1 MERKSVILI
10 MMIFVSMLSISRSL
24 TTTEMREN
32 TIRINALELVK
43 VEKEQ
48 EKEQVIEAPKKEI
61 PKKVTVVMD
70 ERTLLFDFDKS
81 VVKEQYIPIL
91 RNVIDYMVENNY
103 DVTIV
108 GHTDSKG
115 SESYN
120 EKLSMRRAVSVKE
133 KLLELGLSPDRIVGL
148 EGRGELEPV
157 ASNETEEGRAQ
168 NRRIEFNLVRRD

>member
-1 MERKSVILI
+1 MGRRTVISALCLL
-10 MMIFVSMLSISRSL
+10 MLLSLPLTARRL
-24 TTTEMREN
+24 TTTQMRNN
-32 TIRINALELVK
+32 TIRINALEIDEVDITR
-43 VEKEQ
+43 VRGPRE
-48 EKEQVIEAPKKEI
+48 
-61 PKKVTVVMD
+61 VTVVMD
-70 ERTLLFDFDKS
+70 SRSLNFDFDKS
-81 VVKEQYIPIL
+81 VVKEEYVPIL
-91 RNVIDYMVENNY
+91 RNVIDYMVANNY

-115 SESYN
+115 SELYN

-148 EGRGELEPV
+148 EARGELEPV

>member
-1 MERKSVILI
+1 MGKKSIILI

-48 EKEQVIEAPKKEI
+48 EQVKETPKKEI

-91 RNVIDYMVENNY
+91 RNLIDYMVENNY
-103 DVTIV
+103 DVTII

-120 EKLSMRRAVSVKE
+120 EKLSMRRAISVKE

-148 EGRGELEPV
+148 EGRGELETV

>member
-1 MERKSVILI
+1 MGRKSIILI

-48 EKEQVIEAPKKEI
+48 EQVKETPKKEI

-115 SESYN
+115 SELYN

-148 EGRGELEPV
+148 EARGELEPV

>member
-1 MERKSVILI
+1 MGKKSIILI

-48 EKEQVIEAPKKEI
+48 EQVKETPKKEI

-115 SESYN
+115 SELYN

-148 EGRGELEPV
+148 EARGELEPV

>member
-1 MERKSVILI
+1 MGKKSIILI

-48 EKEQVIEAPKKEI
+48 EQVKETPKKEI

-81 VVKEQYIPIL
+81 VVKEEYVPIL

-115 SESYN
+115 SELYN
-120 EKLSMRRAVSVKE
+120 EKL
-133 KLLELGLSPDRIVGL
+133 
-148 EGRGELEPV
+148 
-157 ASNETEEGRAQ
+157 
-168 NRRIEFNLVRRD
+168 

>member
-10 MMIFVSMLSISRSL
+10 MMIFVSILSISRSL

-70 ERTLLFDFDKS
+70 ERALSFDFDKS
-81 VVKEQYIPIL
+81 VVKEQYVPIL
-91 RNVIDYMVENNY
+91 RNVIDYMVANNY

-120 EKLSMRRAVSVKE
+120 IEGKELMTLVNDFQEAGIYEILFDASELNSGIYFYSLFKNNVLSDTKKLTLIK
-133 KLLELGLSPDRIVGL
+133 
-148 EGRGELEPV
+148 
-157 ASNETEEGRAQ
+157 
-168 NRRIEFNLVRRD
+168 

>member
-10 MMIFVSMLSISRSL
+10 MMIFVSILSISRSL

-70 ERTLLFDFDKS
+70 ERALLFDFDKS
-81 VVKEQYIPIL
+81 VVKEQYVPIL
-91 RNVIDYMVENNY
+91 RNVIDYMVANNY

-115 SESYN
+115 SE
-120 EKLSMRRAVSVKE
+120 
-133 KLLELGLSPDRIVGL
+133 
-148 EGRGELEPV
+148 
-157 ASNETEEGRAQ
+157 
-168 NRRIEFNLVRRD
+168 

>member
-1 MERKSVILI
+1 MGKKSIILI

-48 EKEQVIEAPKKEI
+48 EQVKETPKKEI

-91 RNVIDYMVENNY
+91 KNVIDYMIENNY

-120 EKLSMRRAVSVKE
+120 EKLAMRRATSVKE
-133 KLLELGLSPDRIVGL
+133 KLLELGLSSDRIVGL

-157 ASNETEEGRAQ
+157 SSNETEEGRTQ

>member
-1 MERKSVILI
+1 MGKKSVILI
-10 MMIFVSMLSISRSL
+10 MMIFVSILSISRSL

-48 EKEQVIEAPKKEI
+48 EQVKETPKKEI

-91 RNVIDYMVENNY
+91 KNVIDYMIENNY

-120 EKLSMRRAVSVKE
+120 EKLAMRRATSVKE
-133 KLLELGLSPDRIVGL
+133 KLLELGLSSDRIVGL
-148 EGRGELEPV
+148 EARGELEPV

>member
-1 MERKSVILI
+1 MGKKSVILI
-10 MMIFVSMLSISRSL
+10 MMIFVSILSISRSL

-48 EKEQVIEAPKKEI
+48 EQVKETPKKAI

-81 VVKEQYIPIL
+81 IVKEQYIPIL
-91 RNVIDYMVENNY
+91 RNLIDYMVENNY
-103 DVTIV
+103 DVTII

-120 EKLSMRRAVSVKE
+120 EKLSMRRATSVKE

-157 ASNETEEGRAQ
+157 SSNETEEGRAQ

>member
-1 MERKSVILI
+1 
-10 MMIFVSMLSISRSL
+10 MMIFVSILSISRSL

-48 EKEQVIEAPKKEI
+48 EKEQVKETPKKEV

-81 VVKEQYIPIL
+81 VVKEEYVPIL
-91 RNVIDYMVENNY
+91 RNLIAYMVENNY

-115 SESYN
+115 SEVYN
-120 EKLSMRRAVSVKE
+120 EKLSLRILYLSKSFIKSFFPTSIALFNSSS
-133 KLLELGLSPDRIVGL
+133 LLIAL
-148 EGRGELEPV
+148 
-157 ASNETEEGRAQ
+157 A
-168 NRRIEFNLVRRD
+168 

>member
-1 MERKSVILI
+1 MGKKSIILI

-48 EKEQVIEAPKKEI
+48 EQVKETPKKEI

-91 RNVIDYMVENNY
+91 KDLIDYMVENNY

-120 EKLSMRRAVSVKE
+120 GKLSMRRAISVKE

-148 EGRGELEPV
+148 EGRGELETV

>member
-1 MERKSVILI
+1 MGKKSIILI

-48 EKEQVIEAPKKEI
+48 EQVKETPKKEI

-91 RNVIDYMVENNY
+91 KNVIDYMIENNY

-120 EKLSMRRAVSVKE
+120 EKLAMRRATSVKE
-133 KLLELGLSPDRIVGL
+133 KLLELGLSSDRIVGL

-157 ASNETEEGRAQ
+157 ASNETEKGRLQ

>member
-10 MMIFVSMLSISRSL
+10 MMIFVSILSISRSL

-48 EKEQVIEAPKKEI
+48 EKEQVIEAPKK
-61 PKKVTVVMD
+61 VTVVMD
-70 ERTLLFDFDKS
+70 ERALLFDFGKS
-81 VVKEQYIPIL
+81 VVKEQYVPIL
-91 RNVIDYMVENNY
+91 RNVIDYMVANNY

-133 KLLELGLSPDRIVGL
+133 KLLELGLSPDRITGL

-157 ASNETEEGRAQ
+157 SSNETEEGRSQ
-168 NRRIEFNLVRRD
+168 NRRIEFNLIRRD

>member
-1 MERKSVILI
+1 MGKKSIILI

-48 EKEQVIEAPKKEI
+48 EQVKETPKKEI

-120 EKLSMRRAVSVKE
+120 EKLAMRRATSVKE

-157 ASNETEEGRAQ
+157 SSNETEEGRSQ

>member
-1 MERKSVILI
+1 MGKKSIILI

-48 EKEQVIEAPKKEI
+48 EQVKETPKKEVS
-61 PKKVTVVMD
+61 KKVTVVMD

-91 RNVIDYMVENNY
+91 KNVIDYMIENNY

-120 EKLSMRRAVSVKE
+120 EKLAMRRAISVKE

>member
-1 MERKSVILI
+1 MGKKSIILI
-10 MMIFVSMLSISRSL
+10 MMIFVSMLSISKSL

-48 EKEQVIEAPKKEI
+48 EQVKETPKKEI

-115 SESYN
+115 SELYN
-120 EKLSMRRAVSVKE
+120 EKLSMRRATSVKE

-148 EGRGELEPV
+148 EARGELEPV

-168 NRRIEFNLVRRD
+168 NRRIELNLVRRD

>member
-1 MERKSVILI
+1 MGRKSIILI

-48 EKEQVIEAPKKEI
+48 EQVKETPKKEI

-115 SESYN
+115 SELYN

>member
-1 MERKSVILI
+1 MGKKSIILI

-48 EKEQVIEAPKKEI
+48 EQVKETPKKEI

-91 RNVIDYMVENNY
+91 KNVIDYMIENNY

-120 EKLSMRRAVSVKE
+120 EKLAMRRATSVKE
-133 KLLELGLSPDRIVGL
+133 KLLELGLSSDRIVGL

-157 ASNETEEGRAQ
+157 SSNETEEGRSQ

>member
-1 MERKSVILI
+1 MGKKSIILI

-48 EKEQVIEAPKKEI
+48 EQVKETPKKEI

-91 RNVIDYMVENNY
+91 KNVIDYMIENNY

-115 SESYN
+115 SELYN

-148 EGRGELEPV
+148 EARGELEPV

>member
-1 MERKSVILI
+1 MGKKSIILI

-48 EKEQVIEAPKKEI
+48 EQVKETPKKEI

-91 RNVIDYMVENNY
+91 RNVIDYMIENNY

-120 EKLSMRRAVSVKE
+120 EKLAMRRATSVKE
-133 KLLELGLSPDRIVGL
+133 KLLELGLSSDRIVGL

-157 ASNETEEGRAQ
+157 SSNETEEGRSQ

>member
-1 MERKSVILI
+1 MGRKSIILI
-10 MMIFVSMLSISRSL
+10 MLLFVSMLSVSRSL

-48 EKEQVIEAPKKEI
+48 EQVKETPKKEI

-91 RNVIDYMVENNY
+91 KNVIDYMIENNY

-120 EKLSMRRAVSVKE
+120 DSLGMRRAQSVASKLMEFGMPSERIIGVESKGE
-133 KLLELGLSPDRIVGL
+133 KNPVATNATD
-148 EGRGELEPV
+148 EGREL
-157 ASNETEEGRAQ
+157 
-168 NRRIEFNLVRRD
+168 NRRIEFKLVRRGTN

>member
-1 MERKSVILI
+1 MGKKSIILI

-48 EKEQVIEAPKKEI
+48 EQVKETPKKEI

-81 VVKEQYIPIL
+81 VVKEQYVPIL
-91 RNVIDYMVENNY
+91 RNVIDYMVANNY

-133 KLLELGLSPDRIVGL
+133 KLLELGLSSDRIVGL
-148 EGRGELEPV
+148 EARGELEPV

>member
-1 MERKSVILI
+1 MGKKSVILI

-48 EKEQVIEAPKKEI
+48 EQVKETPKKEI

-91 RNVIDYMVENNY
+91 KNVIDYMIENNY

-120 EKLSMRRAVSVKE
+120 EKLAMRRATSVKE
-133 KLLELGLSPDRIVGL
+133 KLLELGLSSDRIVGL

-157 ASNETEEGRAQ
+157 SSNETEEGRSQ

>member
-1 MERKSVILI
+1 MGKKSVILI

-48 EKEQVIEAPKKEI
+48 EQVKETPKKEI

-120 EKLSMRRAVSVKE
+120 EKLAMRRATSVKE

-157 ASNETEEGRAQ
+157 SSNETEEGRSQ

>member
-48 EKEQVIEAPKKEI
+48 EQVKETPKKEI

-91 RNVIDYMVENNY
+91 KNVIDYMIENNY

-120 EKLSMRRAVSVKE
+120 EKLAMRRATSVKE
-133 KLLELGLSPDRIVGL
+133 KLLELGLSSDRIVGL

-157 ASNETEEGRAQ
+157 SSNETEEGRSQ

>member
-1 MERKSVILI
+1 
-10 MMIFVSMLSISRSL
+10 MIFVSILSISRSL

-70 ERTLLFDFDKS
+70 ERALLFDFDKS
-81 VVKEQYIPIL
+81 VVKEQYVPIL
-91 RNVIDYMVENNY
+91 RNVIDYMVANNY

-115 SESYN
+115 SNEYN
-120 EKLSMRRAVSVKE
+120 YALSVRRAESVKQ
-133 KLLELGLSPDRIVGL
+133 KLMEFGLSEGRISGL
-148 EGRGELEPV
+148 EGKGELIPI
-157 ASNETEEGRAQ
+157 ATNETDEGRAL
-168 NRRIEFNLVRRD
+168 NRRIEFNLIRRD

>member
-1 MERKSVILI
+1 MGKKSIILI

-48 EKEQVIEAPKKEI
+48 EQVKETPKKEI

-115 SESYN
+115 SELYN

-148 EGRGELEPV
+148 EARGELEPV
-157 ASNETEEGRAQ
+157 ASNETEEGRSQ

>member
-1 MERKSVILI
+1 MGRKSIILI

-48 EKEQVIEAPKKEI
+48 EQVKETPKKEI

-91 RNVIDYMVENNY
+91 KNLIDYMVENNY

-120 EKLSMRRAVSVKE
+120 GKLSMRRAISVKE

-148 EGRGELEPV
+148 EGRGELETV

>member
-1 MERKSVILI
+1 MGKKSIILI

-48 EKEQVIEAPKKEI
+48 EQVKETPKKEI

-115 SESYN
+115 SELYN
-120 EKLSMRRAVSVKE
+120 EKLSMRRATSVKE

-148 EGRGELEPV
+148 EARGELEPV